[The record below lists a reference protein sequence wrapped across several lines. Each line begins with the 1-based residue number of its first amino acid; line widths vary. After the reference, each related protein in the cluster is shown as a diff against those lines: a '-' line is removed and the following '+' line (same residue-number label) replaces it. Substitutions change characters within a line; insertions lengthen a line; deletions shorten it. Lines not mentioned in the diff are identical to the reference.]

1 MLPEATCVPA
11 VQPSGAAHVRADP
24 VLMRRLI
31 TIVRVRGSGADASVG
46 FDASSGSEQVRL
58 NSVHRCREVRRPDE
72 RSALRVEL
80 LRRLRG

>member
-58 NSVHRCREVRRPDE
+58 NFRAPLP
-72 RSALRVEL
+72 RSSAAGRTFGVA
-80 LRRLRG
+80 G